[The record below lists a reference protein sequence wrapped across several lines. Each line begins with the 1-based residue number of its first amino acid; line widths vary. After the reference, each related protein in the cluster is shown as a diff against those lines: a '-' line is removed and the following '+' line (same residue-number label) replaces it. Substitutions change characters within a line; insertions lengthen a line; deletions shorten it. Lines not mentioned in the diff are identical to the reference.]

1 MPADEMLTDDEFIAI
16 VSQSASYVRPSMS
29 GDRTRIT
36 LVATRTLPDIAGQA
50 FVEMTTGL
58 PLNTVILD
66 RPDGTRLES
75 VDWCGTVPPFDSFP
89 LGSPSP
95 AKRTFHLTLRSFF
108 DHTITMRLAPDAPT
122 TAVVGAP
129 PDLPSDPGAAAVSME
144 FASYLQA
151 RAGRR
156 GWRESLED
164 GGGVSGD
171 LPAILHAA
179 ALLADSPRLSPDAL
193 RATGTVSRALVG
205 MRGRRSADV
214 PWGNGNGLD
223 DPEPQPDFS
232 LGRIIEIEAGA
243 VPYIVVEL
251 LSVAGDGSA
260 RFPCPTVA
268 EAELQLDLLGDRV
281 PIREHVVLRRSHELV
296 AQPIPGR

>member
-164 GGGVSGD
+164 GGGG
-171 LPAILHAA
+171 L
-179 ALLADSPRLSPDAL
+179 
-193 RATGTVSRALVG
+193 G
-205 MRGRRSADV
+205 RSAGD
-214 PWGNGNGLD
+214 PPRSGPPGGL
-223 DPEPQPDFS
+223 PPP
-232 LGRIIEIEAGA
+232 L
-243 VPYIVVEL
+243 
-251 LSVAGDGSA
+251 
-260 RFPCPTVA
+260 
-268 EAELQLDLLGDRV
+268 
-281 PIREHVVLRRSHELV
+281 
-296 AQPIPGR
+296 PGRSESHRHRLQGARRDAWTTIRRRAVGQRERAR